1 MKNYVLLTG
10 ANGGIGKVATS
21 ALAQRGYTVF
31 AADIR
36 GHTDTANT
44 AAVGDIVPLQL
55 DVTQRESIDQAI
67 ATIRQR
73 IGHDGHLH
81 ALVSNAGVDFNG
93 PLQSLTHDEILSM
106 VNVNLLGGILL
117 SRAALA
123 LMQDSGSRLVFVGSA
138 MGLWA
143 TPTISVYCSTK
154 YGLEGF
160 ADSLRVELGLR
171 GISVSLIEPGV
182 VQTPMTA
189 EGPAMTERVLGRMGS
204 AERSLYEGMMR
215 KIAKMSAAP
224 GAGQPATAVADAIVH
239 AVDAKRPRSR
249 YRVGGDS
256 KAVGVLRHLPDS
268 WRDFIQRKTFDV

>member
-1 MKNYVLLTG
+1 MKRYVLLTG
-10 ANGGIGKVATS
+10 ASGGIGTAAAA
-21 ALAQRGYTVF
+21 ALVRRGYTVF
-31 AADIR
+31 AGDIR
-36 GHTDTANT
+36 AQSAATGNT
-44 AAVGDIVPLQL
+44 VAGNIVPLPL
-55 DVTQRESIDQAI
+55 DVTNRESIDQAI

-73 IGHDGHLH
+73 IGADGHLH
-81 ALVSNAGVDFNG
+81 ALVNNAGVDFNG
-93 PLQSLTHDEILSM
+93 PLQSLTHDEIVSM

-117 SRAALA
+117 SRAALS

-171 GISVSLIEPGV
+171 GIAVSLIEPGV

-189 EGPAMTERVLGRMGS
+189 DLPAMMERVLSRMDS
-204 AERSLYEGMMR
+204 AERAIYEGLMR
-215 KIAKMSAAP
+215 KIAKMSSAP
-224 GAGQPATAVADAIVH
+224 GAGQPATAVAEAIVH
-239 AVDAKRPRSR
+239 AVDAEKPRSR

-256 KAVGVLRHLPDS
+256 KAVGILRHLPDS
-268 WRDFIQRKTFDV
+268 WRDFLQRKTFGI